1 MSIAL
6 FEAMKTNKTVRSLN
20 VCVAS
25 LEEPHLTAIVDSLL
39 ENDTLQ
45 TFSVSA
51 GCANACPIE
60 DVDAAFLRIL
70 ERNMC
75 LRELDIRKVRPVAE
89 DELEIDDSDDPT
101 EPMDL
106 GATVMAAIERN
117 KQAWIVAQHLGQLN
131 RSNLHDYQ
139 NLGDIVFRRQI
150 LMFFLQK
157 GCKAPPRQMLHIA
170 EGLPK
175 Q

>member
-1 MSIAL
+1 MRL
-6 FEAMKTNKTVRSLN
+6 LGQVRR
-20 VCVAS
+20 V
-25 LEEPHLTAIVDSLL
+25 
-39 ENDTLQ
+39 
-45 TFSVSA
+45 
-51 GCANACPIE
+51 
-60 DVDAAFLRIL
+60 
-70 ERNMC
+70 M
-75 LRELDIRKVRPVAE
+75 PVAE
-89 DELEIDDSDDPT
+89 NELEVDDSGDLT

-131 RSNLHDYQ
+131 RSSLHDYQ

-150 LMFFLQK
+150 LVFFLQK